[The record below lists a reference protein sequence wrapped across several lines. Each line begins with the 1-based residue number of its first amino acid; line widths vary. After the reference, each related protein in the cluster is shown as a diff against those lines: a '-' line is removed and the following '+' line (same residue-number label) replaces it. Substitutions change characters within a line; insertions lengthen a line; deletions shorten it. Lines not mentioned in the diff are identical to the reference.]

1 MNNDLL
7 EKLNNF
13 VIQNQ
18 INEAIDATETALS
31 KLPTTDFHVIIG
43 KNMLHLK
50 DELLAFVDSFYNQA
64 IEKIDVK
71 AIYSEMNGF
80 TINYDLWYLDM
91 FAYKQCEGLDDVDW
105 LAYFN
110 FAADSM
116 MTISGFEDLQK
127 VFEDYMENEKYKDK
141 ALATACEA
149 CEYLIILRLQ
159 ELFREVQTMAKNQNL
174 VWHSIPIFTTAHD
187 YDLIYKTIN

>member
-1 MNNDLL
+1 MNIDFL

-13 VIQNQ
+13 VVQNQ
-18 INEAIDATETALS
+18 INEAIDTAETALS
-31 KLPTTDFHVIIG
+31 KMPTTDFHAIVG
-43 KNMLHLK
+43 KDLLHLK
-50 DELLAFVDSFYNQA
+50 DELLTYIDNFHKQA
-64 IEKIDVK
+64 KEKIEVN
-71 AIYSEMNGF
+71 AIYAEMNGF
-80 TINYDLWYLDM
+80 TINPDLWYLDM

-127 VFEDYMENEKYKDK
+127 VFEDYMVNEKYKDK
-141 ALATACEA
+141 TLATACEA

-174 VWHSIPIFTTAHD
+174 VWHSISIFTTAHD
-187 YDLIYKTIN
+187 YELIYKTIN

>member
-1 MNNDLL
+1 MNIDFL

-13 VIQNQ
+13 VVQNQ
-18 INEAIDATETALS
+18 INEAIDTAETALS
-31 KLPTTDFHVIIG
+31 KMQTTDFHTIIG
-43 KNMLHLK
+43 KNLLHLK
-50 DELLAFVDSFYNQA
+50 EELLTYIDNFYKQA
-64 IEKIDVK
+64 KEKIDVK

-80 TINYDLWYLDM
+80 TINPDLWYLDM

-116 MTISGFEDLQK
+116 MTVSGFENLQT
-127 VFEDYMENEKYKDK
+127 VYEDYMENEKYKDE
-141 ALATACEA
+141 ALATACET

-159 ELFREVQTMAKNQNL
+159 ELFRDVQLMAKKQNL
-174 VWHSIPIFTTAHD
+174 AWHSIPIFVTAHD
-187 YDLIYKTIN
+187 YDLIYKTVE

>member
-31 KLPTTDFHVIIG
+31 KLPITDFHVIIG

>member
-18 INEAIDATETALS
+18 INEAIDTAEKALIDM
-31 KLPTTDFHVIIG
+31 PPTDFHVIIG

-50 DELLAFVDSFYNQA
+50 DELLAFIDNFYNQA

-71 AIYSEMNGF
+71 AIHSEMNGF

-127 VFEDYMENEKYKDK
+127 VFEDYMVNEKYKDK
-141 ALATACEA
+141 TLATACEA

-174 VWHSIPIFTTAHD
+174 VWHSISIFTTAHD
-187 YDLIYKTIN
+187 YELIYKTIN

>member
-18 INEAIDATETALS
+18 INEAIDTAEKALIDM
-31 KLPTTDFHVIIG
+31 PTTDFHVIIG
-43 KNMLHLK
+43 RNMLHLK
-50 DELLAFVDSFYNQA
+50 DELLAFIDNFYNQA

-127 VFEDYMENEKYKDK
+127 VFEDYMINEKYKDK
-141 ALATACEA
+141 TLATACEA

-174 VWHSIPIFTTAHD
+174 VWHSISIFTTAHD
-187 YDLIYKTIN
+187 YDLIYKTID